1 MASGLQQFEV
11 ASGLQQFEV
20 ASFVLGFGF
29 FSCFIHFWFLNR
41 VWDVV
46 MVCQAASQT
55 RFRAWKYENGIA
67 GSATIV
73 VRVIACFQPLQDC
86 QAEYFRHLLKP
97 VT

>member
-1 MASGLQQFEV
+1 M
-11 ASGLQQFEV
+11 
-20 ASFVLGFGF
+20 F
-29 FSCFIHFWFLNR
+29 FYIILKGWK
-41 VWDVV
+41 VV

-55 RFRAWKYENGIA
+55 RFRALKHENGIA
-67 GSATIV
+67 GSATII

>member
-1 MASGLQQFEV
+1 
-11 ASGLQQFEV
+11 
-20 ASFVLGFGF
+20 
-29 FSCFIHFWFLNR
+29 
-41 VWDVV
+41 

-55 RFRAWKYENGIA
+55 RFRALKYENGIA

-97 VT
+97 LQVNCHFNCYNIRFLVIVLVKWEKAVDPGFLSSDLIANHPS